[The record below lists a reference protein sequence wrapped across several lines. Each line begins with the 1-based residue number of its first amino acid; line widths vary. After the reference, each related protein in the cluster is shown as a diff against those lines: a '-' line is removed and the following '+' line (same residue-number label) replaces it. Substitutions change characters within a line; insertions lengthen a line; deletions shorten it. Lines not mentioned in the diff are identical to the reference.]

1 MGDVNL
7 SKESG
12 DGSRPADAVPL
23 LCFAPDSGGKR
34 GRTLQDTILKIE
46 HVSKFYPGV
55 TALNDVSFEMR
66 RGEVRALCGENGAGK
81 STLIKCIMGVEHMD
95 RGSITMAYNGA
106 WVTNAS
112 AVDAQRHGVF
122 ANYQSV
128 TIAPDLSIAE
138 NYFLGCQPKKG
149 GLVDWKKMVDESQRI
164 IDHFDMHVD
173 PRAKIRELSLA
184 MQAMVTISK
193 ISINKDIRLVIL
205 DEPTALLENDKVEIL
220 FRFIRELKEKGV
232 SIIYISHRLEEI
244 MDICDSVTVLKD
256 GAYVDTLPVSQVDKD
271 RLIAMMVGRE
281 MSDIYQIR
289 RNDPGEELLRVEGFT
304 DSRHF
309 SDVSFSL
316 HRGEILGFV
325 GLVGAGRS
333 EVMRALT
340 GVEKRLS
347 GDLYLK
353 GKKTH
358 LKNPTDALKHGIGFL
373 TEDRRAD
380 GCALG
385 LSIKQNISMCSL
397 DMISRLGFINLHKEA
412 RRAER
417 YVQDVNVKTPS
428 IDQLVGNLS
437 GGNQQKVVIAK
448 LLCRAP
454 EVLIFDEP
462 TVGIDVGAKQE
473 IYQLIQRLT
482 AQGCGVILISSYLP
496 EVMGLSDRLIVM
508 AQGRITASFERDE
521 LSQLSEEEVLK
532 KASIDSS
539 TQRKEYQPA

>member
-1 MGDVNL
+1 M
-7 SKESG
+7 
-12 DGSRPADAVPL
+12 
-23 LCFAPDSGGKR
+23 
-34 GRTLQDTILKIE
+34 QDTILKIE

-55 TALNDVSFEMR
+55 TALNDVSFELK

-81 STLIKCIMGVEHMD
+81 STLIKCIMGVEHLD
-95 RGSITMAYNGA
+95 KGSITMNYDGE
-106 WVTNAS
+106 WVVNAN
-112 AVDAQRHGVF
+112 AVEAQSHGVF

-138 NYFLGCQPKKG
+138 NYFLGNQPTKG
-149 GLVDWKKMVDESQRI
+149 PFVDWSKMLEESKKV
-164 IDHFDMHVD
+164 IDKFEMHVD
-173 PRAKIRELSLA
+173 PKAKIRELSIA

-220 FRFIRELKEKGV
+220 YRFVRELKEKGV

-244 MDICDSVTVLKD
+244 MDICDTVTVLKD
-256 GAYVDTLPVSQVDKD
+256 GTYVDTLNVAEVDKD

-281 MSDIYQIR
+281 MTDIYNIR
-289 RNDPGEELLRVEGFT
+289 HFDPGEELLRVEN
-304 DSRHF
+304 F
-309 SDVSFSL
+309 SDSKHFHNISFKL

-340 GVEKRLS
+340 GVEKRLT
-347 GDLYLK
+347 GDVYIQDRK
-353 GKKTH
+353 VNI
-358 LKNPTDALKHGIGFL
+358 KNPTDALHHGIGFL

-385 LSIKQNISMCSL
+385 LSIKQNINMSSL
-397 DMISRLGFINLHKEA
+397 EMISKMGFINLRKEA
-412 RRAER
+412 RRAEEFSKN
-417 YVQDVNVKTPS
+417 VNVKTPS
-428 IDQLVGNLS
+428 IEQLVQNLS

-448 LLCRAP
+448 LLCRDP
-454 EVLIFDEP
+454 DILIFDEP

-473 IYQLIQRLT
+473 IYMLIERLT
-482 AQGCGVILISSYLP
+482 AQGRGVILISSYLP

-508 AQGRITASFERDE
+508 AQGAVTAEFDK
-521 LSQLSEEEVLK
+521 EEIKTLTEEDLLR
-532 KASIDSS
+532 KASIE
-539 TQRKEYQPA
+539 Q